1 MVPPARRY
9 LKGHFNGIITHP
21 WCSLVPLFTVL
32 CATGTFIMGLASCY
46 CLFSFFNILVLL
58 CLLPWCFFLGILCLF
73 FFIHFLSLLIRG
85 LTQNFLPSM
94 WRITACRW
102 HRPSYFWISN
112 LSTLRR
118 IPLGISSEI
127 FVQQLKASGNKL
139 NHFSLSD
146 HILWDSFKQISV
158 EEDISWNLGLWSSF
172 SSPPLLLGFW
182 TLPSHSQCSLPPVFL
197 SLMSSSFFV
206 NIWYSRV
213 P

>member
-127 FVQQLKASGNKL
+127 FVQQLKASGNKDAEICF
-139 NHFSLSD
+139 NTPFFYSD
-146 HILWDSFKQISV
+146 STGMHK
-158 EEDISWNLGLWSSF
+158 G
-172 SSPPLLLGFW
+172 
-182 TLPSHSQCSLPPVFL
+182 
-197 SLMSSSFFV
+197 
-206 NIWYSRV
+206 
-213 P
+213 

>member
-127 FVQQLKASGNKL
+127 FVQQLKASGNKVWDVRL
-139 NHFSLSD
+139 TAAASTARAVTKLTSIPPGAMGAFSGNVLQGNWLWRPKYAFHFM
-146 HILWDSFKQISV
+146 WQ
-158 EEDISWNLGLWSSF
+158 
-172 SSPPLLLGFW
+172 
-182 TLPSHSQCSLPPVFL
+182 
-197 SLMSSSFFV
+197 
-206 NIWYSRV
+206 
-213 P
+213 